1 MGDLGLGS
9 NISRTYRRDQKF
21 QVDIYLLVV
30 IRSGA
35 EPRYDVKIEMAL
47 EV

>member
-1 MGDLGLGS
+1 M
-9 NISRTYRRDQKF
+9 YRLINESEMQKRDQKF
-21 QVDIYLLVV
+21 QVDIYFLVG